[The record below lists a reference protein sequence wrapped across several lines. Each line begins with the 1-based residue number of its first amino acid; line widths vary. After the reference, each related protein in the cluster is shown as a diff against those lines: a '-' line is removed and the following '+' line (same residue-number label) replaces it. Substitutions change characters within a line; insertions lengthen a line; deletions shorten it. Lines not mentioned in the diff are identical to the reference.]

1 VFGDRS
7 QRLIDDIV
15 QELGANRRT
24 FEACRIDSMAGRA
37 LDFVEKGRCFVVNHL
52 EDTAWA

>member
-1 VFGDRS
+1 M
-7 QRLIDDIV
+7 